1 MKIDAIFGGLLALVV
16 LAIAI
21 FAVANTNFGAGSG
34 TTEPASD
41 PLNTGGVVIATA
53 EDIECQCF
61 SQGFD
66 LAGKDVGVM
75 SSQYRTGFEQCRVR
89 RRLVGRRVDGWLE
102 RPPVGETIRRLMPHL
117 AQKPRRLITACRRFV
132 GLKD

>member
-21 FAVANTNFGAGSG
+21 FAVANTNFGAGGGSA
-34 TTEPASD
+34 TEPVSD
-41 PLNTGGVVIATA
+41 PLNSGGVVIASA

-75 SSQYRTGFEQCRVR
+75 SSQYRTGFEQCRAVGGVSSGDAWTAGWNA
-89 RRLVGRRVDGWLE
+89 RLS
-102 RPPVGETIRRLMPHL
+102 
-117 AQKPRRLITACRRFV
+117 AKPFAASCRTWRKSRGV
-132 GLKD
+132 